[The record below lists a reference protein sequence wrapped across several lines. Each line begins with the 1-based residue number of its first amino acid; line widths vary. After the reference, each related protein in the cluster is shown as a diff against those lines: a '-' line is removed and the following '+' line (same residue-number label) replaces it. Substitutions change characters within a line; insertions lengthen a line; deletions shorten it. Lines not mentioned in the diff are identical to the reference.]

1 MFLDAKAV
9 YLRIDLKV
17 CPMNPTTDDQNEV
30 FEKARQTRD
39 ARFDGRFF
47 IAVRTTGI
55 YCRPVCK
62 VRMPKAENVTFYLSA
77 AAASEAGYR
86 PCLRCRPEAA
96 PGTPA
101 WSGTSATVKRG
112 LRLISDGALDEMS
125 IEQLGDKLGVTGRH
139 LSRLFNQHLGASP
152 QAIAQTRRLHF
163 AKKLISETNLPMTEI
178 ALSSGYGSVRR
189 FNDHFRKVYDR
200 SPTMLRDKRGVNSD
214 SGVTVRLPYREPF
227 DFEGMLAFL
236 AMRAVPQIE
245 SIGVG
250 IYQRSLLIDGESGLL
265 SVSQDI
271 PNHCL
276 ICRVEL
282 SNTRPLM
289 KVVDKVKGLFDLDAD
304 PSEINSNLCKDTAL
318 ANLISGNPGQRLPGS
333 WDPFEVAVRA
343 IVGQQV
349 SVKGATTVMSRIV
362 DSYGERF
369 DETMCFPTPESLSAL
384 SVDKLSMPTK
394 RAQAIKD
401 MAAAVVNGE
410 IDLSRSGSSEDLIQQ
425 MTSIKGIGP
434 WTAQYVTMR
443 ALNDPDSF
451 LHTDLVILKVASSLL
466 GIDSEKDMLKR
477 SEAWRPWRAYAG
489 MHLWRHAASL
499 SNPI

>member
-1 MFLDAKAV
+1 MELINEDQIKA
-9 YLRIDLKV
+9 
-17 CPMNPTTDDQNEV
+17 

-62 VRMPKAENVTFYLSA
+62 VRMPKAENVTFYSSA
-77 AAASEAGYR
+77 AGATEAGYR

-101 WSGTSATVKRG
+101 WSGTSTTVTRG
-112 LRLISDGALDEMS
+112 LRLISEGALDELS
-125 IEQLGDKLGVTGRH
+125 IEELSDKLGVTGRH
-139 LSRLFNQHLGASP
+139 LGRLFNQHLGASP

-163 AKKLISETNLPMTEI
+163 AKKLISETEMPMTEI

-200 SPTMLRDKRGVNSD
+200 SPTMLRNKQNKEQG
-214 SGVTVRLPYREPF
+214 SGVTVRLSYREPF
-227 DFEGMLAFL
+227 DFEGMLAFM

-245 SIGVG
+245 SITSDAY
-250 IYQRSLLIDGESGLL
+250 IRSFQIDGETGSLQ
-265 SVSQDI
+265 VSQDRE
-271 PNHCL
+271 NCCL
-276 ICRVEL
+276 VCNVEI

-289 KVVDKVKGLFDLDAD
+289 KVVNRVRTLFDLDAV
-304 PSEINSNLCKDTAL
+304 PSEINQRLSENGELSD
-318 ANLISGNPGQRLPGS
+318 LISENPGQRLPGS
-333 WDPFEVAVRA
+333 WDPFEIAVRA

-362 DSYGERF
+362 ESYGERI
-369 DETMCFPTPESLSAL
+369 DGRVLFPTPDSLADL
-384 SVDKLSMPTK
+384 SVDELSMPNK

-401 MAAAVVNGE
+401 MAAAVVSGD
-410 IDLSRSGSSEDLIQQ
+410 IDLSRSSSPEVLIQQ
-425 MTSIKGIGP
+425 MTAIKGIGP

-443 ALNDPDSF
+443 ALNDPDAF
-451 LHTDLVILKVASSLL
+451 LHSDLVILKSAANLL
-466 GIDSEKDMLKR
+466 GVNSEKEMLKR
-477 SEAWRPWRAYAG
+477 SDAWRPWRAYAG
-489 MHLWRHAASL
+489 MHLWRYSARL
-499 SNPI
+499 SK